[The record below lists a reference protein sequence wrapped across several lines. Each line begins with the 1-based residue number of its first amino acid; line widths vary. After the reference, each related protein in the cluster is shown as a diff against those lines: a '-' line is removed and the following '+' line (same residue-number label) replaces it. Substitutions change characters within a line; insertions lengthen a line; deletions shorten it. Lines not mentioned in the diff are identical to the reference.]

1 MTKKKLCF
9 DLDGVICTTF
19 KKRYFTAK
27 PKKKIIKL
35 INELYKK
42 NTIIVFTAR
51 FMGRNKENIYKAKKM
66 GYKKT
71 YNQLKNW
78 GLKFHYLY
86 FGKPSYDIFV
96 DDKAFGFSKNSVSY
110 TGILKKFLE

>member
-96 DDKAFGFSKNSVSY
+96 DDKGYNFNNNWSEYFR
-110 TGILKKFLE
+110 KKYL

>member
-51 FMGRNKENIYKAKKM
+51 FMGRYNNAKIA
-66 GYKKT
+66 KT
-71 YNQLKNW
+71 KGEKLTKNQLKKWN
-78 GLKFHYLY
+78 LQYHELIM
-86 FGKPSYDIFV
+86 GKPSFDIYI
-96 DDKAFGFSKNSVSY
+96 DDKNLGFKKNSWVRDLKK
-110 TGILKKFLE
+110 ILK

>member
-51 FMGRNKENIYKAKKM
+51 FMGRNKENIYKAKKWVT
-66 GYKKT
+66 KKLT
-71 YNQLKNW
+71 I
-78 GLKFHYLY
+78 
-86 FGKPSYDIFV
+86 S
-96 DDKAFGFSKNSVSY
+96 
-110 TGILKKFLE
+110 